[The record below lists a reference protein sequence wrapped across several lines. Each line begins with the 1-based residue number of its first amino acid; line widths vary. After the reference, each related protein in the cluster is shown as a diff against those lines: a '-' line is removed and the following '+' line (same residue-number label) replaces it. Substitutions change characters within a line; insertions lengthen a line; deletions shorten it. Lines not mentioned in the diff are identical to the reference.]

1 MKSQDTKGHQFLAL
15 MQSPFIEIS
24 GTVSFEGEDEKL
36 IFKEDPLT
44 FIEIY
49 DEENPDSPV

>member
-1 MKSQDTKGHQFLAL
+1 MKNSDTKALHFLAL
-15 MQSPFIEIS
+15 MQSPYIELS
-24 GTVSFEGEDEKL
+24 GTISFEGEDEKQ

-49 DEENPDSPV
+49 DEENPDQPV